1 MNFLGMGMTELAV
14 IFLVAFLALGPAKSI
29 EMARATGKVLGDL
42 RRTFNEVMAATTL
55 DSDDL
60 NVSDSNPSDS
70 NPSGPNASRSAT
82 AGSGSQPKDS
92 PGDSSEDSPVD
103 FHGADR

>member
-42 RRTFNEVMAATTL
+42 RRTFNDVIAATTL
-55 DSDDL
+55 DAEDM
-60 NVSDSNPSDS
+60 NPSD
-70 NPSGPNASRSAT
+70 PNTTRSAPT
-82 AGSGSQPKDS
+82 SSSSKPKDS
-92 PGDSSEDSPVD
+92 SDESSGDSPVD
-103 FHGADR
+103 FNGVGRQ